1 MTDFYKWLI
10 EQCPSGYAYQKII
23 CQDGVPV
30 DYEFLEVNSAFSR
43 FIGHKIQSIV
53 GKNISQIAPSYQSYN
68 WLEEYGKIALNGGS
82 ADFVQYSK
90 AWNKWYK
97 IHTFSP
103 EKNYFVT
110 YINDLTQEL
119 HSIVQLDNC
128 SEVPTGR
135 LIELNRTPSTNFI
148 PKTSMKDSE
157 GFVHRGWKDIEAD
170 KLKTEFVAN
179 MSHELKTPLNSLLG
193 MAELLATTPLN
204 SIQAEYV
211 RKGKKAGETLLA
223 LINNVLDMAKMD
235 SGELELET
243 RTFNIHDLVR
253 RTIAQMSPRADHKEL
268 DIQFSLAKTVP
279 PWVTGDKARLEQIL
293 ANLLDNAIKFTEQGQ
308 VTLEVKPIASK
319 QHSVDKQGIVLLFA
333 IRDTGLGIPRG
344 MIKKIFKDFTQADSS
359 TTRVHEGSGLGL
371 AITRRL
377 VKLMKGDIWV
387 ESTPGQGSTFYC
399 SLPLSLATT
408 MARSKTDA
416 LNILLVEDSEDNRF
430 LVQHYLKSTPHQL
443 EIAVNGKEAV
453 TKAQSKCYDLILM
466 DIQMPVMDGCQATR
480 AIRAWEKSAGRGPVP
495 IVALTAYTINQ
506 AALTSGF
513 DAYLTKPIKKS
524 TLLDFVNSYVDAP
537 TAGSLGAGS
546 TWTSGMNCI

>member
-1 MTDFYKWLI
+1 MLMTDFYKWLI

-53 GKNISQIAPSYQSYN
+53 GKKISQIAPSYQSYN

-268 DIQFSLAKTVP
+268 DI
-279 PWVTGDKARLEQIL
+279 
-293 ANLLDNAIKFTEQGQ
+293 
-308 VTLEVKPIASK
+308 
-319 QHSVDKQGIVLLFA
+319 
-333 IRDTGLGIPRG
+333 
-344 MIKKIFKDFTQADSS
+344 
-359 TTRVHEGSGLGL
+359 
-371 AITRRL
+371 
-377 VKLMKGDIWV
+377 
-387 ESTPGQGSTFYC
+387 
-399 SLPLSLATT
+399 
-408 MARSKTDA
+408 
-416 LNILLVEDSEDNRF
+416 
-430 LVQHYLKSTPHQL
+430 
-443 EIAVNGKEAV
+443 
-453 TKAQSKCYDLILM
+453 
-466 DIQMPVMDGCQATR
+466 
-480 AIRAWEKSAGRGPVP
+480 
-495 IVALTAYTINQ
+495 
-506 AALTSGF
+506 
-513 DAYLTKPIKKS
+513 
-524 TLLDFVNSYVDAP
+524 
-537 TAGSLGAGS
+537 
-546 TWTSGMNCI
+546 